1 VHFTNLTTVLCKLNF
16 VAINH
21 QAFLLISFHQ
31 TILHIARCSNMLVKS
46 SETGSAFLSMLVA
59 PHSAE
64 SLLKVVYA

>member
-1 VHFTNLTTVLCKLNF
+1 MLQ
-16 VAINH
+16 IDH

-46 SETGSAFLSMLVA
+46 GETGSASLSMLVA

-64 SLLKVVYA
+64 GLLKVVYA